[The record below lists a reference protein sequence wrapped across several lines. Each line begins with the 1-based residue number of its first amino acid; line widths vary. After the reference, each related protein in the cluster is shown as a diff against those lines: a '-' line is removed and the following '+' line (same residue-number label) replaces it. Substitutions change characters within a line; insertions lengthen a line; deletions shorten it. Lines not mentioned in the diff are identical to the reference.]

1 MNCQSA
7 EQLIPL
13 FSGGDLKSQ
22 EAEQVR
28 LHLEN
33 CAHCCQ
39 VAEEFAASQAWL
51 SEFAAPEFDEAV
63 FADLRASVRREIQ
76 ATEERGR
83 RSWIDWLLPRW
94 NPRLAFAAV
103 AVLILLAGLAAVVY
117 RTKPSSR
124 ETTVAGGEK
133 PKTAMTPLPPT
144 PQPEEQKVVA
154 DNQPTSPRV
163 YKPAQRPQRFAPD
176 TQEPL
181 VEPSIQDLTA
191 QSQNDPSPI
200 TEPAVS
206 SDVAAITPKPEREML
221 RIELQTKDPNI
232 RIIWLAPK
240 SDLDSTPKTK

>member
-22 EAEQVR
+22 EAERVR

-144 PQPEEQKVVA
+144 PQIEQGQAFAGVPPKLSPANRQGHKSQRLTPDVKA
-154 DNQPTSPRV
+154 LLTESPT
-163 YKPAQRPQRFAPD
+163 
-176 TQEPL
+176 T
-181 VEPSIQDLTA
+181 DLTA
-191 QSQNDPSPI
+191 QSQNVPSPT
-200 TEPAVS
+200 TEPAANSDLTASVS
-206 SDVAAITPKPEREML
+206 EREML

-240 SDLDSTPKTK
+240 SDSTPNSK

>member
-76 ATEERGR
+76 AAEERGR
-83 RSWIDWLLPRW
+83 KSWIEWLLPRW
-94 NPRLAFAAV
+94 NPQLAFAAV
-103 AVLILLAGLAAVVY
+103 AVLILLVGLAAIVY
-117 RTKPSSR
+117 RTKSSSR
-124 ETTVAGGEK
+124 ETTVAGGRQ
-133 PKTAMTPLPPT
+133 PKAVTTSLPPT
-144 PQPEEQKVVA
+144 PQPEEQKA
-154 DNQPTSPRV
+154 IASDQPAPPRTD
-163 YKPAQRPQRFAPD
+163 KPGQKRQRYAPD
-176 TQEPL
+176 APKPL
-181 VEPSIQDLTA
+181 VEPSTQDLTA
-191 QSQNDPSPI
+191 QSQNDPLPI
-200 TEPAVS
+200 TEPAVN
-206 SDVAAITPKPEREML
+206 SDVAIAKPEKQPEML
-221 RIELQTKDPNI
+221 RIEFQTDDPNI
-232 RIIWLAPK
+232 RIIWFSPK
-240 SDLDSTPKTK
+240 TPKTDLNTK